1 MIRMFTAIAA
11 GAVLAAPVAAQP
23 VGNFKPVADTAV
35 VAPNAPHF
43 TQNSM
48 NVFRRMAPEGRQKMI
63 DFYDKVLG
71 LQALNP
77 IQLTATSQMVLFKVG
92 SGQIK
97 LATGQGGGRKY
108 HVGPIKEVTGIRTF
122 TLVYPDEKALAAR
135 FVANG
140 YPAPVFKDIGGGRRG
155 ALTTDPDQF
164 NLELIV
170 DPKAS
175 PETTGGV
182 EVGINVSDLEKSRKF
197 YREFVGLEELPPV
210 KDPLIGVTKYPYR
223 HGQTTISLWSAGK
236 DLPQDTGSAGIQYVV
251 GNVVEVDARGKEWKI
266 AVESPLSDLRGFAL
280 RTVWLNDPDGVTN
293 YFAQVGV
300 RPPAGAAPAAAPAAA
315 GNLPDPFALSL
326 SKGCLSSS

>member
-1 MIRMFTAIAA
+1 MIRMFMAA
-11 GAVLAAPVAAQP
+11 AVGAVLVAPATSQP
-23 VGNFKPVADTAV
+23 VGNFNPVASTAA
-35 VAPNAPHF
+35 VAPNAPRF
-43 TQNSM
+43 TQSSM

-71 LQALNP
+71 LQALTP

-92 SGQIK
+92 SGQVK
-97 LATGQGGGRKY
+97 LATGLTGGRKY
-108 HVGPIKEVTGIRTF
+108 HAGPINGVTGIRTF
-122 TLVYPDEKALAAR
+122 TLTYPDEKALAAR
-135 FVANG
+135 FTANG

-155 ALTTDPDQF
+155 ALVTDPNQF
-164 NLELIV
+164 NLALIV

-210 KDPLIGVTKYPYR
+210 KDPLIGVTKYPFR
-223 HGQTTISLWSAGK
+223 HGQTTISLWSVGK

-266 AVESPLSDLRGFAL
+266 AVESPLSDLGGFAL

-300 RPPAGAAPAAAPAAA
+300 RPSGAVPVRGGRPDAAPAT
-315 GNLPDPFALSL
+315 GN
-326 SKGCLSSS
+326 